1 MSGHSKW
8 AQIKRQK
15 GVADTKRGQAF
26 TKMAN
31 AISIAVRAGGGIGDP
46 AQNFHLR
53 LEMEK
58 ARAINMPKENM
69 LRAIE
74 RGMGKGGKGEL
85 FEVVY
90 EGFAPSGI
98 SVIVEA
104 VTDNKMR
111 TTPEIKS
118 LFDKN
123 GGTLG
128 NQGSVSYLF
137 SQMGQITVIKNGKTM
152 DDIFLIAVDLGA
164 IDVEDGG
171 GEVFIYTSPSDLAR
185 IKEDIAQIFDVT
197 DASLIR
203 KPSMTV
209 SLTQKEIAEKVLS
222 FIEKIESHDD
232 VQKVYANFDIADS
245 VLSA

>member
-15 GVADTKRGQAF
+15 GVADTKRGQSF

-31 AISIAVRAGGGIGDP
+31 AISIAVRFGGGITDP
-46 AQNFHLR
+46 AQNFRLR

-58 ARAINMPKENM
+58 ARSINMPKENM

-74 RGMGKGGKGEL
+74 RGVGKGDKGEL
-85 FEVVY
+85 AEVVY
-90 EGFAPSGI
+90 EGFAPNGV

-118 LFDKN
+118 LFEKN

-128 NQGSVSYLF
+128 NQGSVSYQF
-137 SQMGQITVIKNGKTM
+137 DQMGQITVKKEGKTLE
-152 DDIFLIAVDLGA
+152 DIFLQAVDTGA
-164 IDVEDGG
+164 VDVEDGG
-171 GEVFIYTSPSDLAR
+171 AEVFIYTAPSDLA
-185 IKEDIAQIFDVT
+185 KVKDILGETMAVT
-197 DASLIR
+197 DAQLIR
-203 KPSMTV
+203 KPLQTV
-209 SLTQKEIAEKVLS
+209 QIKEKGTAKKVLA
-222 FIEKIESHDD
+222 FIERLEAHDD
-232 VQKVYANFDIADS
+232 VQKVYTNFDIADNNF
-245 VLSA
+245 SA